1 MCKVIIKI
9 YDVCLVSLLGSKFQ
23 LPGWPDG
30 RNVPVWPASCKNSG
44 LSYFPSQRHLVH
56 VLITYSYRGNCV
68 HVILVAERLGS
79 LCQISQAFTHI
90 SFSCCSCTVAF
101 AVLNLNMSTR
111 CWVVKSFQQIIGST
125 KQTPWKIWLA
135 STYFSHFSEAK
146 WSFLTISSSE

>member
-1 MCKVIIKI
+1 MLSMCKVIIKI

-44 LSYFPSQRHLVH
+44 LSYSYFPSQRHLVH

-79 LCQISQAFTHI
+79 LCQISRAFTHT

-101 AVLNLNMSTR
+101 AVLNLNLSTR
-111 CWVVKSFQQIIGST
+111 CCEVLPANHRIHKTNTMKDLVGQYLLLSFFRS
-125 KQTPWKIWLA
+125 
-135 STYFSHFSEAK
+135 
-146 WSFLTISSSE
+146 